1 MGSVSW
7 LLPKAS
13 EVSGDVV
20 DPLEVLGAGP
30 ADDAVNFATE
40 GLALSQ
46 RLVDRLSDD
55 VGEPALVALL
65 LGKTA
70 QADERGIALTV
81 TEETHLPSTMDH
93 MPLTPQEMVT
103 VLGNLVS
110 WKVDILTPI
119 DSIILGHIHR
129 RAADSVAG
137 NVRVDF
143 APTPRGIGFTG
154 TATVG
159 SATVVDSILVIM
171 RDGRGYVNIHTKKNP
186 GGEIR
191 GTLVKQ

>member
-1 MGSVSW
+1 MRALRVFTV
-7 LLPKAS
+7 LA
-13 EVSGDVV
+13 VV
-20 DPLEVLGAGP
+20 VAAGVACKDNVTGIPAGLEVFTATLNGANEAP
-30 ADDAVNFATE
+30 TQVTTTAT
-40 GLALSQ
+40 G
-46 RLVDRLSDD
+46 
-55 VGEPALVALL
+55 
-65 LGKTA
+65 TA
-70 QADERGIALTV
+70 I
-81 TEETHLPSTMDH
+81 
-93 MPLTPQEMVT
+93 VT

-143 APTPRGIGFTG
+143 KPDTTGQNFTG
-154 TATVG
+154 TVTVG
-159 SATVVDSILVIM
+159 SQVVDDSILAIL
-171 RDGRGYVNIHTKKNP
+171 RQGRGYVNIHTQLHP